1 MSFAQRRMFSMTSKL
16 RSHIGAAVVYST
28 PETTVTMSTLE
39 TPKLIQRGRKFLKL
53 SQLVTVQGPKGSIK
67 MDVPDFAHINTD
79 TETHKLHVT
88 VDDSTNKIQKAM
100 WGTLRS
106 HINNHIIGVNEGHL
120 AVLRF
125 VGTGYRAQLAK
136 DGKYVGVKVGASIPQ
151 GLDIPEGITVSS
163 PTPTTLI
170 IEGCNKQQV
179 FLFAAKLR
187 DFHPP
192 EPYKGKG
199 IYVNDETI
207 KIKNKKIK

>member
-1 MSFAQRRMFSMTSKL
+1 MTSRV
-16 RSHIGAAVVYST
+16 RSHVGAAVIYSN
-28 PETTVTMSTLE
+28 PETQISLTTLN
-39 TPKLIQRGRKFLKL
+39 PPRLIQKGRKFLKL
-53 SQLVTVQGPKGSIK
+53 SQQVTVQGPRGKVV
-67 MDVPDFAHINTD
+67 MDVPDFARIVTD
-79 TETHKLHVT
+79 KDTHRVHVS
-88 VDDSTNKIQKAM
+88 VDDESTKIQKAM
-100 WGTLRS
+100 WGTLRA
-106 HINNHIIGVNEGHL
+106 HMNNHVVGVNEGHL
-120 AVLRF
+120 AILRF

-136 DGKYVGVKVGASIPQ
+136 EGKYVGVKVGASIPQ
-151 GLDIPEGITVSS
+151 GLDVPEGIKVTS

>member
-1 MSFAQRRMFSMTSKL
+1 MSLIQKRLFSLTSRV
-16 RSHIGAAVVYST
+16 RSHVGASVIYSN
-28 PETTVTMSTLE
+28 PETQISLRALD
-39 TPKLIQRGRKFLKL
+39 PPRLIQKGRKFLKL
-53 SQLVTVQGPKGSIK
+53 SQEVTVLGPKGQVV
-67 MDVPDFAHINTD
+67 MDVPDFARIVTD
-79 TETHKLHVT
+79 EETHRIHVS
-88 VDDSTNKIQKAM
+88 VDDDSNKIQKAM
-100 WGTLRS
+100 WGTLRA
-106 HINNHIIGVNEGHL
+106 HMNNHVVGVNEGHL
-120 AVLRF
+120 AILRF
-125 VGTGYRAQLAK
+125 VGTGYRAQVDK

-151 GLDIPEGITVSS
+151 GLDVPEGITVKS

-170 IEGCNKQQV
+170 IEGCDKQQV

>member
-1 MSFAQRRMFSMTSKL
+1 MSLVQKRLFHLTANL
-16 RSHIGAAVVYST
+16 RSHIGSAAIYST
-28 PETTVTMSTLE
+28 PETKISLATLDP
-39 TPKLIQRGRKFLKL
+39 PKLIQKGRKFLKL
-53 SQLVTVQGPKGSIK
+53 SQLVTVQGPKGEIK
-67 MDVPDFAHINTD
+67 INIPDFAHINIDKDST
-79 TETHKLHVT
+79 KVRVT
-88 VDDSTNKIQKAM
+88 VDDSSNKIQKAM

-120 AVLRF
+120 AILKF
-125 VGTGYRAQLAK
+125 VGTGYRAQLEK
-136 DGKYVGVKVGASIPQ
+136 EGKYVGVKVGASIPQ
-151 GLDIPEGITVSS
+151 GLDIPTGITVTS

-170 IEGCNKQQV
+170 IEGCDKQQV

>member
-1 MSFAQRRMFSMTSKL
+1 MSIISKRLFSVSSIV
-16 RSHIGAAVVYST
+16 RSHIGASVIYSN
-28 PETTVTMSTLE
+28 PESHVSLTTLN
-39 TPKLIQRGRKFLKL
+39 PPRLIQKGRKFLKL
-53 SQLVTVQGPKGSIK
+53 SQCVTVKGPRGEVS
-67 MDVPDFAHINTD
+67 MDIPDFAHVETNG
-79 TETHKLHVT
+79 ETHKIHVS
-88 VDDSTNKIQKAM
+88 VDDDSNSIQKAM

-106 HINNHIIGVNEGHL
+106 HMNNHVIGVNEGHL
-120 AVLRF
+120 AILRF
-125 VGTGYRAQLAK
+125 VGTGYRATIGK

-151 GLDIPEGITVSS
+151 GLDVPQGINVKS

-170 IEGCNKQQV
+170 IEGCDKQQV

-199 IYVNDETI
+199 IYVGDETI